1 MAAPPEIPPAPNV
14 TLIVAMDR
22 RRAIGKDGA
31 MPWHLPAELQHFK
44 AETMGKSL
52 LMGRKTHAVIGR
64 PLPGRRNI
72 VISRNSD
79 YPAPGCELAGSLEE
93 AIEKA
98 RSDEIMVIGGAQIYA
113 LALPLASRMVITR
126 VAVQIAGTD
135 VFFPEF
141 DPDRWLQ
148 QILAEHSADARNR
161 YAFRI
166 VEYRRAL
173 ERAV

>member
-1 MAAPPEIPPAPNV
+1 MAAPPEIPPAPHI

-31 MPWHLPAELQHFK
+31 MPWHLSAELRHFK

-52 LMGRKTHAVIGR
+52 LMGRKTHVVIGR

-72 VISRNSD
+72 VISRNPD

-98 RSDEIMVIGGAQIYA
+98 QSEEIMVIGGAQIYA
-113 LALPLASRMVITR
+113 LALPLASRMLITR
-126 VAVQIAGTD
+126 VATRIVGAD
-135 VFFPEF
+135 AFFPEF
-141 DPDRWLQ
+141 DPDRWRRE
-148 QILAEHSADARNR
+148 ILAEHSADARNR

-166 VEYRRAL
+166 IEYLRSL
-173 ERAV
+173 EHAV